1 MKQICIFF
9 FSGTGM
15 TKYVIERLANEL
27 GLLSAQ
33 VDLYPI
39 EETQLP
45 QISLNDYDTIG
56 IAYPVHA
63 FNAPKIVI
71 NFAKLLPDNLSKN
84 VFLISTAGEDHP
96 FNYSSSRL
104 LMNILRKKQCHVF
117 YDKQLYMP
125 SNFAI
130 QYDEQKVNDI
140 LSAVDA
146 AIPQIAQDIYS
157 STEYKQNSSTLS
169 TCFAWIGRAEWFGA
183 IWLGKL
189 FYADKNCTHC
199 SICSVN
205 CPNHNITNGN
215 KVRFRWHCG
224 LCMRCLY
231 ICPQNAIKI
240 CWPFRFLKFNE
251 WYSNEKLSIGR
262 KKRT

>member
-1 MKQICIFF
+1 MKRICIFF

-15 TKYVIERLANEL
+15 TKYVIEQLVQALEP
-27 GLLSAQ
+27 LSAQ

-39 EETQLP
+39 EETQL
-45 QISLNDYDTIG
+45 QQVSLNNYDLIG

-71 NFAKLLPDNLSKN
+71 NFAKQLPDDLSKS

-96 FNYSSSRL
+96 VNYSSSQL
-104 LMNILRKKQCHVF
+104 LMKILRKKQCSVF

-130 QYDEQKVNDI
+130 QYDEIKVEEL
-140 LSAVDA
+140 LSSVNA
-146 AIPQIAQDIYS
+146 AIPQTAQEIS
-157 STEYKQNSSTLS
+157 SSAERKQSSSSMS
-169 TCFAWIGRAEWFGA
+169 TCMASIGRAEWFGA
-183 IWLGKL
+183 VWLGKL
-189 FYADKNCTHC
+189 FYADKNCNHC
-199 SICSVN
+199 GICSAN

-215 KVRFRWHCG
+215 NVRFRWHCG

-231 ICPQNAIKI
+231 ICPQRAIKI
-240 CWPFRFLKFNE
+240 RWPFGFLKFNE
-251 WYSNEKLSIGR
+251 WYTNEKLAIGR
-262 KKRT
+262 RKRA